1 MTMQQQGRGARTV
14 DQSKA
19 AQERLELKEGTA
31 RLKQDLRSSHFALGS
46 AKDLKESSS
55 AAQYRAPPYS
65 ALIGSGDAAL
75 AVERMRRGN
84 FNLTD
89 GTGANSTET
98 ALQGQNKA
106 L

>member
-1 MTMQQQGRGARTV
+1 MHQQGRGAAKTV
-14 DQSKA
+14 DAKA
-19 AQERLELKEGTA
+19 AQERLQVQEGAA

-46 AKDLKESSS
+46 SKDLKESSS
-55 AAQYRAPPYS
+55 SAQYRPPPFS
-65 ALIGSGDAAL
+65 ALIGTGDTTL

-84 FNLTD
+84 FNLAD
-89 GTGANSTET
+89 GTGSNSTET